1 MQTLDFI
8 MIAVAYLCGSVPF
21 AQIMFFLIRRD
32 DIRKYGSGNVGAT
45 NVARNVGM
53 VPGIVTLLLDI
64 VKGWLPVAACGWVG
78 IAPDSWT
85 IALAA
90 IAALLGH
97 MFPVWLGFRGG
108 KGVATAVGVFAAINW
123 VVLLCALAVFVVVI
137 LITRIV
143 SLSSIIAA
151 AAFAVC
157 AFVLGPGLGMA
168 LNLQIGA
175 LVAAVLIIAKHHQN
189 IGRLLAGTEKK
200 FGTRKETTAEKAG
213 A

>member
-1 MQTLDFI
+1 MQTIDFI
-8 MIAVAYLCGSVPF
+8 MIVFAYLCGSIPF
-21 AQIMFFLIRRD
+21 AQIMFYIVRRD

-53 VPGIVTLLLDI
+53 IPGIVTLLLD
-64 VKGWLPVAACGWVG
+64 VFKGWLPVAACAWVG

-85 IALAA
+85 VAFAA

-108 KGVATAVGVFAAINW
+108 KGVATAVGVFLAINGM
-123 VVLLCALAVFVVVI
+123 VLLCALAMFVIVMI
-137 LITRIV
+137 ITRIV

-151 AAFAVC
+151 ATFAVC
-157 AFVLGPGLGMA
+157 AFLLGPSLGMA

-175 LVAAVLIIAKHHQN
+175 LVAVILIIAKHHQN
-189 IGRLLAGTEKK
+189 IARLLAGTEKK
-200 FGTRKETTAEKAG
+200 FGMKKDKPAEG
-213 A
+213 AQA